1 MAERPNNLTPE
12 QNGLRPPDDNQKR
25 YGNLINGPRIP
36 EFGGAEAVNKIV
48 KRAPYGRITHVGRR
62 GKP

>member
-1 MAERPNNLTPE
+1 MAESPKNLTPDRS
-12 QNGLRPPDDNQKR
+12 GLRGPADNSKR

-36 EFGGAEAVNKIV
+36 EFGGADAVNKVV
-48 KRAPYGRITHVGRR
+48 KQAPYGRITHVGRR

>member
-12 QNGLRPPDDNQKR
+12 QNGLRGPADNSQR
-25 YGNLINGPRIP
+25 FGNLINGPRIP
-36 EFGGAEAVNKIV
+36 EFGGADAVNKIV
-48 KRAPYGRITHVGRR
+48 KRAPYGRIAHVGRR